1 MKMRELEKIKEN
13 QRKKY
18 LKEIQGLEQ
27 QLTTM
32 HDDMFQKVHE
42 YQDLMFT
49 KVELD
54 MEISAYRK
62 LLESEERRL
71 NIIPNTLA
79 PENSKG
85 IKRKLPYQDETNLK
99 FVSPAVTIM
108 EIKEVC
114 PDGKYIK
121 LFNEGSI
128 VIIKSHNFK
137 NGVLC
142 TH

>member
-1 MKMRELEKIKEN
+1 MRELEKIKEN

-27 QLTTM
+27 QLITM
-32 HDDMFQKVHE
+32 HDDIYQKVHE

-54 MEISAYRK
+54 TEISVYRK

-71 NIIPNTLA
+71 NITPNTLA
-79 PENSKG
+79 LENSKG
-85 IKRKLPYQDETNLK
+85 IKRKLSYQDETNLK
-99 FVSPAVTIM
+99 CISPVVTIM

-137 NGVLC
+137 NGILC
-142 TH
+142 VY

>member
-1 MKMRELEKIKEN
+1 MKIRELEKIKEN

-18 LKEIQGLEQ
+18 LMEIQGLEQ

-32 HDDMFQKVHE
+32 HDDISQKVYE

-49 KVELD
+49 KVEFD

-62 LLESEERRL
+62 LLESEEKRL
-71 NIIPNTLA
+71 NITPNTLA

-99 FVSPAVTIM
+99 FISPAVTIM

-121 LFNEGSI
+121 LFNKGST
-128 VIIKSHNFK
+128 VIIKSRNFK
-137 NGVLC
+137 NGILC
-142 TH
+142 AH